1 MQINSEVMLT
11 ALEDHKNPDENI
23 MYPIYAR
30 VKRMKFFT
38 LSMNQQEDGFIS
50 ATTRDNLLTVQF
62 NIFGKPQVTNYPL
75 SSLEKVRI
83 KPFVFGT
90 YFIVLVFRIDGRK
103 RKLEFTAAENV
114 YRTDLEY
121 QQENLAKLMELFKR
135 YTC

>member
-1 MQINSEVMLT
+1 MQINSEAMLT

-30 VKRMKFFT
+30 VKRMKFLT

-62 NIFGKPQVTNYPL
+62 NVFGKPQVTNYPL